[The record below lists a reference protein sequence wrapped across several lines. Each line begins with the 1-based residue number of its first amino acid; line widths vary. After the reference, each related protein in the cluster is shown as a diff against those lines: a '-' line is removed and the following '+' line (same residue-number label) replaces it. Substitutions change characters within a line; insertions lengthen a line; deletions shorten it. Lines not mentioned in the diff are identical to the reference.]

1 MTNHTTSQ
9 SQQIK
14 PILRVILVGL
24 ALIILS
30 EGLDFPARHVLDFLT
45 AVVQHTV
52 VLLPSVALTVWQ
64 GFHPAISADP
74 HFSVCAVEML
84 VFWPLLG
91 SAVKMV

>member
-1 MTNHTTSQ
+1 MKKQHITPR
-9 SQQIK
+9 QIK

-30 EGLDFPARHVLDFLT
+30 QGLDLPSRHVLDFLT

-52 VLLPSVALTVWQ
+52 VLLPSLALTAWQ
-64 GFHPAISADP
+64 GFDPTVSSQP

-91 SAVKMV
+91 TAAKMA